1 MQLIIGEEGLRYGL
15 EVRVLCPNI
24 AKVFFPR
31 YGLDMCPCS
40 EINIVTLQHCN
51 TVQGSFSYLR
61 YGLEVRSLS
70 LGPLKSQGEV
80 ESFKNKERI
89 MFTQLQDI
97 RRKPEKLKHV
107 WNKMNFHDP
116 FIGVDILSEEKA
128 SDMDQWLGF
137 GMYFA
142 PSLLSKALRFPGVLR
157 LRFPLLSREGRDVKL
172 APLSVLHLWKIK
184 RKVQY
189 HYRTPFHLVIIMLGL
204 GSICSTPCGNTTGF
218 RPHHG
223 SP

>member
-1 MQLIIGEEGLRYGL
+1 
-15 EVRVLCPNI
+15 VRLDPSKTRKRLCPH
-24 AKVFFPR
+24 
-31 YGLDMCPCS
+31 S
-40 EINIVTLQHCN
+40 
-51 TVQGSFSYLR
+51 
-61 YGLEVRSLS
+61 
-70 LGPLKSQGEV
+70 
-80 ESFKNKERI
+80 
-89 MFTQLQDI
+89 LQDD

-107 WNKMNFHDP
+107 WNKMNIHDP

-189 HYRTPFHLVIIMLGL
+189 HYRTPFI
-204 GSICSTPCGNTTGF
+204 
-218 RPHHG
+218 
-223 SP
+223 

>member
-80 ESFKNKERI
+80 GSFKNMEKI
-89 MFTQLQDI
+89 IFTQLQDI

-107 WNKMNFHDP
+107 WNKMNIHDP

-142 PSLLSKALRFPGVLR
+142 PSLLSKVLRFPGVLR
-157 LRFPLLSREGRDVKL
+157 LRFPLLSREGRDAKL

-184 RKVQY
+184 RK
-189 HYRTPFHLVIIMLGL
+189 FNIIIEPLSL
-204 GSICSTPCGNTTGF
+204 QLSSF
-218 RPHHG
+218 
-223 SP
+223 